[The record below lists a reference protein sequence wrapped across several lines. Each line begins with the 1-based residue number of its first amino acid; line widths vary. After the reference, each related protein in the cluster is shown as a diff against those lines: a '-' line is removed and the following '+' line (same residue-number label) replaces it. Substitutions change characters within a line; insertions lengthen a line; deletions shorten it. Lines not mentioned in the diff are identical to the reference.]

1 MEPFS
6 PDTIDRYILA
16 ELQRDAGITNQALAE
31 RVGLSPSPCLRRV
44 KALEDA
50 GIIQKRVALL
60 DAKKLGL
67 SLTALIQI
75 AMDRHTPERFAN
87 FEEVVKRC
95 PEVQTCFL
103 ITGQQADYLLIVV
116 VPDME
121 RYQTFLL
128 DKITRIEGVSGVHSS
143 FVMRRVVDST
153 AVPLGY
159 LDARS

>member
-1 MEPFS
+1 
-6 PDTIDRYILA
+6 
-16 ELQRDAGITNQALAE
+16 
-31 RVGLSPSPCLRRV
+31 
-44 KALEDA
+44 
-50 GIIQKRVALL
+50 
-60 DAKKLGL
+60 
-67 SLTALIQI
+67 
-75 AMDRHTPERFAN
+75 
-87 FEEVVKRC
+87 
-95 PEVQTCFL
+95 VQTCYL

-159 LDARS
+159 LDSRS